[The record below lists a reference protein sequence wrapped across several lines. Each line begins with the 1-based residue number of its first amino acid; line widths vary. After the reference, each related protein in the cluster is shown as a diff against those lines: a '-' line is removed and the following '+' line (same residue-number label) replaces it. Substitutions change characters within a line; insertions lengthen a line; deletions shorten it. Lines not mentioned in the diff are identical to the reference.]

1 MEARHLA
8 AAEAIAVLRRVLGA
22 AAPHLPQAA
31 LQLHRAVLRRAPRR
45 QRQPP
50 LRLGLRHLRGA
61 RPAQLTCCSTD
72 VLLN

>member
-61 RPAQLTCCSTD
+61 RPAQLMYCSTD